1 MREKIKS
8 IVLLCLVGVSVYLT
22 YTLWISFPQKEMSL
36 ESKKSTNSEVDL
48 FRIIRPQYAFLIE
61 GGKTYLASVDNLWR
75 QVVEFLNK
83 EKEIKFTLE
92 GKKDSGNSLTFE
104 GIKFVIEKGWNKG
117 VLKQILT
124 RESVIRKL
132 DDNARINQVLVD
144 FKQNQV
150 VFEDVYSN
158 KRYVFSYESI
168 KDLKPLST
176 EDATVCDSVYG
187 IPLTAVFMPNI
198 HNKTMIKE
206 LDQILLDKIF
216 TNISIVRKVTEDNGK
231 TVYTDGM
238 KSLKIFEDGCIEFY
252 STSIESSSD
261 GKLDFVK
268 SAEFLERLGLNWRN
282 FYLADVKED
291 NGQVSFFFGYSFD
304 FPIWFD
310 KRDFHPIEVT
320 VSNGSVKSAR
330 ILYLNVE
337 EKGKITFSPEKMR
350 NLFNAG
356 LKISKNKGAFQ
367 AFRIGYIY
375 MNGHFIP
382 SIKMEFEKGSVF
394 INMLNGKLLSIGE

>member
-92 GKKDSGNSLTFE
+92 GKKDSENSLTFE

-132 DDNARINQVLVD
+132 DDNAKINQVLVD
-144 FKQNQV
+144 FKQNQM

-168 KDLKPLST
+168 KDLKHLST
-176 EDATVCDSVYG
+176 EDATV
-187 IPLTAVFMPNI
+187 
-198 HNKTMIKE
+198 
-206 LDQILLDKIF
+206 
-216 TNISIVRKVTEDNGK
+216 
-231 TVYTDGM
+231 
-238 KSLKIFEDGCIEFY
+238 
-252 STSIESSSD
+252 
-261 GKLDFVK
+261 
-268 SAEFLERLGLNWRN
+268 
-282 FYLADVKED
+282 
-291 NGQVSFFFGYSFD
+291 
-304 FPIWFD
+304 
-310 KRDFHPIEVT
+310 
-320 VSNGSVKSAR
+320 
-330 ILYLNVE
+330 
-337 EKGKITFSPEKMR
+337 
-350 NLFNAG
+350 
-356 LKISKNKGAFQ
+356 
-367 AFRIGYIY
+367 
-375 MNGHFIP
+375 
-382 SIKMEFEKGSVF
+382 
-394 INMLNGKLLSIGE
+394 